1 MAIVQISRIQHRR
14 GRKGTSDIPQ
24 LASGELGWAVDTQE
38 LYIGNGSV
46 SEGAPAV
53 GNTKVL
59 TEHDDIFTYAR
70 LYSYKPTNN
79 LWNATIPTT
88 RTLQERLDDFVTV
101 KSFGAVGDGLTDDT
115 EAIQDAIYNLFLSAE
130 TQNKVT
136 LIFPAGT
143 YIISDTIKIPPYAII
158 KGAGKDKTII
168 KSSSATMFRTVNG
181 TSTPGSDNNSAT
193 TSIFDI
199 NPNQARYID
208 ISDITIEVDGL
219 YTGIDLIDCANSK
232 FHNIRFIG
240 NWTSGNG
247 TDAAIRAI
255 NFTSSSTVVTC
266 RNNVFTQI
274 EVDGFYH
281 GVYSDYDIRDNS
293 WKDSIFYM
301 CRYGIS
307 FGEQSSIGIPGQDT
321 GPLHNLIENCM
332 FDMIDREGLKIING
346 EYNTSKNNRYHN
358 VGNDG
363 GSPAVAVSGNIAL
376 SGITN
381 VSESDFFERTQYLVD
396 NKWSSVSVYQ
406 KEYVPE
412 VTGRTYYRNQ
422 YANTITIGQQLIQVE
437 LLKFPMVDYGTVYV
451 DYVYI
456 ADTSGTGDNIVK
468 EGTLELV
475 CNKDYGIGT
484 IIVNDNYTFVG
495 PGIYSSA
502 IQFVANYFDYNSDTI
517 DDTIGLEC
525 TNTMPVA
532 TDNFVFTIRV
542 KS

>member
-79 LWNATIPTT
+79 LWNSTIPTT

-101 KSFGAVGDGLTDDT
+101 KSFGAVGDGITDDT
-115 EAIQDAIYNLFLSAE
+115 TAIQDAIYNLFLSTE
-130 TQNKVT
+130 IQNRVT
-136 LIFPAGT
+136 LVFPAGT

-168 KSSSATMFRTVNG
+168 KSSSATMFRTVNES
-181 TSTPGSDNNSAT
+181 STPGSDNNDAT
-193 TSIFDI
+193 TSIYDI
-199 NPNQARYID
+199 SPNQARYID

-255 NFTSSSTVVTC
+255 NLTSSSTVVTC
-266 RNNVFTQI
+266 RNNIFTQI

-307 FGEQSSIGIPGQDT
+307 FGEQSLIGTPGQDT

-332 FDMIDREGLKIING
+332 FDMIDREGLKVING
-346 EYNTSKNNRYHN
+346 EYNTSKNNRFHN

-363 GSPAVAVSGNIAL
+363 GSPSVAVSGNIAL

-422 YANTITIGQQLIQVE
+422 YANTITIGQQLIQIE
-437 LLKFPMVDYGTVYV
+437 LLKFPMIDYGTVYI

-484 IIVNDNYTFVG
+484 IVVNDNYTFVG
-495 PGIYSSA
+495 PSVYSSA
-502 IQFVANYFDYNSDTI
+502 VHFVANYFDYNSDTI
-517 DDTIGLEC
+517 NDTIGLEC